1 VRAGRAERPDDAAYV
16 EFVAAHQGRL
26 RRIAYALC
34 ADDAR
39 AEDVLQE
46 ALVKLYLSW
55 SKVREAGR
63 EEAYA
68 RRIIVNADLDDRR
81 RPWHRRR
88 AHLGEEQ
95 LARLPAAS
103 GLPAEDRADL
113 LAAVRRLPDMQRR
126 TVVLR
131 HWLGLS
137 VAETATELGIRE
149 GTVKSHSARGLA
161 ALREVLGEHEVQR

>member
-1 VRAGRAERPDDAAYV
+1 MNDHDATYV
-16 EFVAAHQGRL
+16 EFVAASQDRL
-26 RRIAYALC
+26 RRIAYAVC
-34 ADDAR
+34 RDDAR

-55 SKVREAGR
+55 GRLREAGR

-68 RRIIVNADLDDRR
+68 RRIIVNADLDQRR

-88 AHLGEEQ
+88 AHLPVEHFD
-95 LARLPAAS
+95 RAATH
-103 GLPAEDRADL
+103 GLPVEDRADV
-113 LAAVRRLPDMQRR
+113 LAALRQLPTMQRR

-137 VAETATELGIRE
+137 VEETADELGIRE
-149 GTVKSHSARGLA
+149 GTVKSHSSRGLA
-161 ALREVLGEHEVQR
+161 ALRILLTEPAGRPT

>member
-1 VRAGRAERPDDAAYV
+1 MSMRARDDDAYV
-16 EFVAAHQGRL
+16 EFVAAHQDRL

-34 ADDAR
+34 ADEAR

-55 SKVREAGR
+55 TKVREAGR

-88 AHLGEEQ
+88 AQVPEDHLE
-95 LARLPAAS
+95 RLPAAP
-103 GLPAEDRADL
+103 GLAVEERVDL
-113 LAAVRRLPDMQRR
+113 LAAVRRLPPMQRR
-126 TVVLR
+126 VVVLR
-131 HWLGLS
+131 HWLGLT
-137 VAETATELGIRE
+137 VEETAAELGIRE
-149 GTVKSHSARGLA
+149 GTVKSHASRGVTALRA
-161 ALREVLGEHEVQR
+161 ALGERVGRA